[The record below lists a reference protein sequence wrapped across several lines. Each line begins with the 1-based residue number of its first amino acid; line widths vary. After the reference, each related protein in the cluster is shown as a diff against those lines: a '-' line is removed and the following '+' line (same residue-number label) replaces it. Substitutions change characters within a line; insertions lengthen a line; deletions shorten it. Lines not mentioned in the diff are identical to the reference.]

1 MSADAI
7 VNPVGFGL
15 LLSSLY
21 MLRFRAWRRPV
32 LVVVY
37 FAFFTSLEWIAAR
50 HFMPPGALPNAVGYL
65 CLFLSLPVLVATV
78 LVWRQEQREHEG
90 D

>member
-1 MSADAI
+1 MSVDSI
-7 VNPVGFGL
+7 LNPLGVGL

-32 LVVVY
+32 LVIAY

-50 HFMPPGALPNAVGYL
+50 YFMPPGALPNEVGIV
-65 CLFLSLPVLVATV
+65 CLGLTLPILVATF
-78 LVWRQEQREHEG
+78 LVWRNEQREHEG

>member
-1 MSADAI
+1 MSLDSI
-7 VNPVGFGL
+7 LNPLGVGL

-21 MLRFRAWRRPV
+21 TLRFRAWRRPV

-37 FAFFTSLEWIAAR
+37 FAFFTSLEWTAAR
-50 HFMPPGALPNAVGYL
+50 YFMPPGALPNEVGYV
-65 CLFLSLPVLVATV
+65 CLGLTIPVLVATA
-78 LVWRQEQREHEG
+78 LVWRHEQRQHEG